1 MWNFLLAL
9 FVGSAAGSTRTAQ
22 RLVRPILILLII
34 GALIAGFIYA
44 CAVFRATAEGSRPSH
59 VHAHSSQ

>member
-9 FVGSAAGSTRTAQ
+9 FVGSAVGSTRTAQ
-22 RLVRPILILLII
+22 RLVRPILILFVI
-34 GALIAGFIYA
+34 GVLIAGLIYA
-44 CAVFRATAEGSRPSH
+44 CVVFRATSERSHPPH

>member
-9 FVGSAAGSTRTAQ
+9 FVGSAVGSTRTAQ
-22 RLVRPILILLII
+22 RLVRPVLILFFI
-34 GALIAGFIYA
+34 GVLIAGCIYA
-44 CAVFRATAEGSRPSH
+44 CVVFRVASQRSHSPH

>member
-9 FVGSAAGSTRTAQ
+9 FVGSAVGSTRTAR
-22 RLVRPILILLII
+22 RLVRPILILFVI
-34 GALIAGFIYA
+34 GVLIAGLIYA
-44 CAVFRATAEGSRPSH
+44 CVVFRAASERSHPPH